1 MAQIRVFNPAYTA
14 RSYFA
19 REAEEGGQSTM
30 AKHHRR
36 HHRRRRHNPLGISGA
51 VVKDVAF
58 NAVGMAG
65 ANFGASFLGQS
76 GWLDVLATAGVAV
89 GISYLGHSVAGAPAS
104 EELLKG
110 GILATLLKAV
120 KQTGV
125 SIPGL
130 GLYVPTYFSAP
141 TASDAYGRASAPTI
155 MLPAPKGAG
164 VAGLGVAR
172 FRSRYQTRF

>member
-1 MAQIRVFNPAYTA
+1 
-14 RSYFA
+14 
-19 REAEEGGQSTM
+19 M

-36 HHRRRRHNPLGISGA
+36 HHRRHRRNPLGISGA
-51 VVKDVAF
+51 VVKDVVF
-58 NAVGMAG
+58 NAAGMAG
-65 ANFGASFLGQS
+65 SNFGASFLGQS
-76 GWLDVLATAGVAV
+76 GWLDVAATAGVAV
-89 GISYLGHSVAGAPAS
+89 AISYLGHSVAGAPAS

-141 TASDAYGRASAPTI
+141 TSSDAYGRATAPTI
-155 MLPAPKGAG
+155 MLPAPKG

>member
-1 MAQIRVFNPAYTA
+1 
-14 RSYFA
+14 
-19 REAEEGGQSTM
+19 M

-36 HHRRRRHNPLGISGA
+36 HHGHHHRHNPFGVSGSI
-51 VVKDVAF
+51 VKDVAF

-65 ANFGASFLGQS
+65 ANFGASFLNQS
-76 GWLDVLATAGVAV
+76 GWLDVAATAAVAV
-89 GISYLGHSVAGAPAS
+89 GISFLGKSVAGAPAS

-130 GLYVPTYFSAP
+130 GLYVPNYFSAP
-141 TASDAYGRASAPTI
+141 TASDAYGRATAPTI
-155 MLPAPKGAG
+155 MLPAPAAGGKG
-164 VAGLGVAR
+164 VAGMGVAR

>member
-1 MAQIRVFNPAYTA
+1 
-14 RSYFA
+14 
-19 REAEEGGQSTM
+19 M
-30 AKHHRR
+30 AKHHKRHHRR
-36 HHRRRRHNPLGISGA
+36 HHRHNPLGITGT
-51 VVKDVAF
+51 VVKDVAL

-76 GWLDVLATAGVAV
+76 GWIDVLATAGVAV

-125 SIPGL
+125 AIPGL
-130 GLYVPTYFSAP
+130 GLYVNSYFSAP
-141 TASDAYGRASAPTI
+141 TASDAYGRASAPVAI
-155 MLPAPKGAG
+155 LPPAPSGTLTG
-164 VAGLGVAR
+164 MR
-172 FRSRYQTRF
+172 YRSRFQTRFA